1 MGLFRRLAGILG
13 FSREEGQEVHEENGD
28 AGANLASPS
37 AVAAAVAAAAQAQHL
52 HRRGFSVPIQVQ
64 VDRPAPGPVLLP
76 CTAGDG
82 GVQGLRW
89 YAKRL
94 RVDEDGD
101 VADEFINEVLPEKL
115 SIEEQDR
122 QFPRFEVKYQ
132 TRPAKIRNQVL
143 SSAGKIQLCVEHQ
156 GRLEI

>member
-52 HRRGFSVPIQVQ
+52 NRRGFSVPIQVQ

-82 GVQGLRW
+82 GVQVKVDRSIDPFLR
-89 YAKRL
+89 KKEMSL
-94 RVDEDGD
+94 FD
-101 VADEFINEVLPEKL
+101 V
-115 SIEEQDR
+115 
-122 QFPRFEVKYQ
+122 RFGC
-132 TRPAKIRNQVL
+132 I
-143 SSAGKIQLCVEHQ
+143 
-156 GRLEI
+156 